1 MTKAWSSMTTAP
13 LFSHQIQVLT
23 QSIGRPPRD
32 WEFLQ
37 EAVRMGTQGAMGG
50 MGSSHGKQEVCL
62 LFVVHGFLG
71 GQSVGYRK
79 SSSRVCESLAPF
91 FSECIVY
98 SVNQVQTPGRK
109 CLFGVHLSSFIFF
122 KILG

>member
-13 LFSHQIQVLT
+13 LFSHEKSQVLT

-37 EAVRMGTQGAMGG
+37 EAVRMGIQPWEPWEGWGAPMENRKFV
-50 MGSSHGKQEVCL
+50 SV

-71 GQSVGYRK
+71 GQ
-79 SSSRVCESLAPF
+79 
-91 FSECIVY
+91 IV
-98 SVNQVQTPGRK
+98 
-109 CLFGVHLSSFIFF
+109 
-122 KILG
+122 